1 MIQPINHYSK
11 SPTLMNSIHTFQV
24 PFQGE
29 TLHGEST
36 FGSKGH
42 VLMLHGGGKDR
53 TVFYK
58 YRDVL
63 DSLGL
68 GTTIFDFI
76 GHGET
81 GGDIHKSSLFNRT
94 MQAEA
99 VIASQRLV
107 LTGCVGV
114 SMGAYNA
121 LQLSKAMPL
130 QSLVLMVPGVYSTA
144 AYKIKFGPDF
154 SAIIRKPRSWEQTD
168 AWDITAALNG
178 NLLVIAAEIDAI
190 IPSEIPEKL
199 LSSASRCSQ
208 KQLLIVP
215 EAGHNNIWE
224 NLMLSPVLYEN
235 VRSAFKHCLS
245 H

>member
-1 MIQPINHYSK
+1 MS
-11 SPTLMNSIHTFQV
+11 SIHYFQV
-24 PFQGE
+24 PFQGA
-29 TLHGEST
+29 TIHAEST
-36 FGSKGH
+36 FGCNGH
-42 VLMLHGGGKDR
+42 ILMLHGGGKDR

-58 YRDVL
+58 YRDL
-63 DSLGL
+63 LRTLGF
-68 GTTIFDFI
+68 GTTMFDFL

-81 GGDIHKSSLFNRT
+81 GGDIHESSLFNRT
-94 MQAEA
+94 RQAEA

-107 LTGCVGV
+107 LTGCMGV

-121 LQLSKAMPL
+121 LQLSKAVPF

-144 AYKIKFGPDF
+144 AYKVKFGADF
-154 SAIIRKPRSWEQTD
+154 SAIIRKHRSWEQSD
-168 AWDITAALNG
+168 AWDIAAAFTG
-178 NLLVIAAEIDAI
+178 NLLVIAAENDAI

-199 LSSASRCSQ
+199 LSSASCCWQ
-208 KQLLIVP
+208 KQLLIIP
-215 EAGHNNIWE
+215 EAGHNNIWQ